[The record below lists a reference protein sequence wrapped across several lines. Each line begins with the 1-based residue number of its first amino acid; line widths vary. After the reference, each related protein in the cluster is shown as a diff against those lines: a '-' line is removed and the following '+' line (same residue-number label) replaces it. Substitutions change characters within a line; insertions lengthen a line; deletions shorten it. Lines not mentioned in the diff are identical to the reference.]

1 MTLKYPRD
9 MIATEQTDY
18 IKFDFW
24 KYKPPL
30 ERAGSGRAGYNQT
43 NKDAGGIDGNFGDGP
58 VDPIHIYMPQDVS
71 TSYATSW
78 GGKELSNFGAGALS
92 GYANVINGNVGAA
105 AENASQGIQGLGRLP
120 STLTAELTRMGLS
133 AMQTNLT
140 LNDILSTTEG
150 VILNPNV
157 ELFFGGPQIR
167 NIGFAFKMFGR
178 NKEEAQDMIHI
189 CNTFKSHSLASFGG
203 DTALSSA
210 ITGFLS
216 SAAAG
221 QVGGANAMMSGGDP
235 TAVTPAAAA
244 SPGGGYQAGYLTV
257 PNLCRMQL
265 MRGGDKHPYL
275 SQYKALAITNVDI
288 NYTPDGSYSTTIDGI
303 PSAVELRVSFVETK
317 VVYREDLFNS
327 AGWTY

>member
-9 MIATEQTDY
+9 MIVTDQTDY

-24 KYKPPL
+24 TYKPPL
-30 ERAGSGRAGYNQT
+30 KRGGSGLSGYNQT
-43 NKDAGGIDGNFGDGP
+43 NSTGGNDIDGNFGSGP
-58 VDPIHIYMPQDVS
+58 LDSINIYMPQDVS

-92 GYANVINGNVGAA
+92 GYANITNGNLGGLADNAA
-105 AENASQGIQGLGRLP
+105 QGVQGLVRLP
-120 STLTAELTRMGLS
+120 TALGGELARMGLQT
-133 AMQTNLT
+133 MQTNLT
-140 LNDILSTTEG
+140 LNDILSTTQG

-178 NKEEAQDMIHI
+178 NKEEAVDMINI
-189 CNTFKSHSLASFGG
+189 CNIFKKQSLASFGG
-203 DTALSSA
+203 SPTLDEGVAGFINDVGNFAQGTQNSALDIQGNASTPA
-210 ITGFLS
+210 
-216 SAAAG
+216 SAAAT
-221 QVGGANAMMSGGDP
+221 D
-235 TAVTPAAAA
+235 
-244 SPGGGYQAGYLTV
+244 YQAGYLTV

-265 MRGGDKHPYL
+265 MKGGAKHPYL

-288 NYTPDGSYSTTIDGI
+288 NYTPDGSYSTLIDGI

-317 VVYREDLFNS
+317 IVYRNDLNKS
-327 AGWTY
+327 GWTY

>member
-9 MIATEQTDY
+9 MIVTDQTDY

-24 KYKPPL
+24 TYKPPL
-30 ERAGSGRAGYNQT
+30 ERGGAGASGYNQLNT
-43 NKDAGGIDGNFGDGP
+43 SSGNDIDGNFGEGP
-58 VDPIHIYMPQDVS
+58 YDPINIYMPQDVS

-92 GYANVINGNVGAA
+92 GYANITNGNVGGLADNIA
-105 AENASQGIQGLGRLP
+105 QGAQGLVRLP
-120 STLTAELTRMGLS
+120 DTLGAELARMGLQT
-133 AMQTNLT
+133 MQTNLT
-140 LNDILSTTEG
+140 LNDILSTTQG

-178 NKEEAQDMIHI
+178 NKEEAEEMIKI
-189 CNTFKSHSLASFGG
+189 CNTFKKQSLASFGG
-203 DTALSSA
+203 STNLGDGVAGFVNQVAGA
-210 ITGFLS
+210 IQAGINPDP
-216 SAAAG
+216 AANG
-221 QVGGANAMMSGGDP
+221 SDP
-235 TAVTPAAAA
+235 TPAAAA
-244 SPGGGYQAGYLTV
+244 TTDYQSGYLTV

-265 MRGGDKHPYL
+265 MKGGSKHPYL

-288 NYTPDGSYSTTIDGI
+288 NYTPDGSYSTLIDGM

-317 VVYREDLFNS
+317 VVYRNDLNKN
-327 AGWTY
+327 GWTY